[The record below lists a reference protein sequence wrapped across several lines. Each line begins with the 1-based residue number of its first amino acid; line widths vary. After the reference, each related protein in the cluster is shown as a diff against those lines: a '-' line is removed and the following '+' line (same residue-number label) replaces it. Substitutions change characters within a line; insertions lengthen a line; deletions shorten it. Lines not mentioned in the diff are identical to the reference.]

1 MQNEIWQ
8 DTGRKPIVVPLN
20 AERKIIVLGIEVTI
34 KTTSQ
39 ESEEGIYV
47 FEQLTPP
54 GVGVPVH
61 IHRREDEI
69 LRVIEGEFEV
79 FLDGKIYKATRDFEL
94 NLPRHIPHSFR
105 NVGTK
110 PARALFEV
118 IPGANFEKFF
128 EELSALPRDQPPDMA
143 KVEEIFNRY
152 GLELLSS

>member
-1 MQNEIWQ
+1 MENAIWQ
-8 DTGRKPIVVPLN
+8 DTGRKPMVPPFN
-20 AERKIIVLGIEVTI
+20 EDRKIIVLGIEVTI

-69 LRVIEGEFEV
+69 LHVLKGEFEV
-79 FLDGKIYKATRDFEL
+79 FLDGKIYNATRGFKM
-94 NLPRHIPHSFR
+94 NFPRFIPHGFR

-110 PARALFEV
+110 PARALFDV

-128 EELSALPRDQPPDMA
+128 EELSALPSDEPPDMA
-143 KVEEIFNRY
+143 KVAEIFDRY
-152 GLELLSS
+152 GLEIVAS